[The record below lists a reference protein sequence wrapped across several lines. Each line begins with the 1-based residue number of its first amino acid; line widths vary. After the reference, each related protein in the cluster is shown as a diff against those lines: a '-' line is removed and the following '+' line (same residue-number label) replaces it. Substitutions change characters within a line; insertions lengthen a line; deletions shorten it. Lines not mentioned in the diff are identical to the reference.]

1 MNLNEK
7 VYFNYNQLRFVTEE
21 NFKTVDGK
29 FETISLTTS
38 LVTKEEPMKIQNYEI
53 MVFIG
58 KETKDSDFKVI
69 IYRSNPDDKYICCGI
84 DNANGYEENDE
95 YTSIFF
101 NTFEDVKKFLSL
113 PHYLHTEFMKR
124 PLRKI
129 KED

>member
-21 NFKTVDGK
+21 NFKTADGI

-38 LVTKEEPMKIQNYEI
+38 LVTKEETMKIRNYEI

-58 KETKDSDFKVI
+58 KETKDSDFEVI
-69 IYRSNPDDKYICCGI
+69 IYRSNPDDKYICCDI

-124 PLRKI
+124 PLRMI

>member
-7 VYFNYNQLRFVTEE
+7 VYFNYNQIRFVTEE
-21 NFKTVDGK
+21 NFKTSDGS

-58 KETKDSDFKVI
+58 KETKDSDYEVR
-69 IYRSNPDDKYICCGI
+69 IYRNNSDDKYVCCGI
-84 DNANGYEENDE
+84 DNANRYEENDD

-101 NTFEDVKKFLSL
+101 DTFEDVKKFLSL
-113 PHYLHTEFMKR
+113 PYYLHTEFMKR

-129 KED
+129 KEN